1 MSIWNRYE
9 KKEIIGYGVYGNIY
23 KAFNKETNDY
33 VAIREIYKTKAQKAY
48 LKDIE
53 ILKKANNENCVLLKE
68 TFDSKDYFYIVMDLC
83 VCNLDTWINM
93 RNKSLSINEIKH
105 VLIQINNSLKSMKKQ
120 NINHNNLKLE
130 NILISYDKIDEI
142 LIKVSDFGLKNER
155 SHSKIKEKI
164 SLTIPPELITGENDL
179 LKCDLW
185 SLGILIYYMYFK
197 KYPYNGKN
205 EIMLYKDIT
214 SNKKLESI
222 KNDEL
227 NDLMNELLKINV
239 NERISWDDYFNHPFF
254 KNEDKNNKE
263 KKNINN
269 NQDLYKDYYIELKNI
284 LYTLKNHT
292 HFVYCLTLLKD
303 KRLASGS
310 ADHSIIIYN
319 KENYKPDIIIKE
331 HLNSVRC
338 LCQLRNGILGSSSDD
353 NTIKLFN
360 IKETQYEL
368 IQTLNFHTA
377 PVYQILEL
385 SNNYLVSGSND
396 LKIIFYINENK
407 DYKKD
412 YLISTQNPVFNI
424 IQIKQNEIVYTTENE
439 KVIFFDLNERKNKL
453 IIENISN
460 SIFGTLCM
468 ISIDLLLIPG
478 KNTIYIIS
486 VKEYKTIKEIF
497 IPDAN
502 YIRGVCMLNCQ
513 NIITCDNKTLMQ
525 WKIDGNNLI
534 LKSKKEETHNYPI
547 TVVLKLENGCIATA
561 SWDETIKIW

>member
-142 LIKVSDFGLKNER
+142 LIKLSDFGLKKETT
-155 SHSKIKEKI
+155 HSKIKEKI

-205 EIMLYKDIT
+205 QIMLYNDIT
-214 SNKKLESI
+214 SNKQLESI

-227 NDLMNELLKINV
+227 NDLMNKLLKVNV
-239 NERISWDDYFNHPFF
+239 NERISWD
-254 KNEDKNNKE
+254 E
-263 KKNINN
+263 
-269 NQDLYKDYYIELKNI
+269 
-284 LYTLKNHT
+284 
-292 HFVYCLTLLKD
+292 
-303 KRLASGS
+303 
-310 ADHSIIIYN
+310 
-319 KENYKPDIIIKE
+319 
-331 HLNSVRC
+331 
-338 LCQLRNGILGSSSDD
+338 
-353 NTIKLFN
+353 
-360 IKETQYEL
+360 
-368 IQTLNFHTA
+368 
-377 PVYQILEL
+377 
-385 SNNYLVSGSND
+385 
-396 LKIIFYINENK
+396 
-407 DYKKD
+407 
-412 YLISTQNPVFNI
+412 
-424 IQIKQNEIVYTTENE
+424 
-439 KVIFFDLNERKNKL
+439 
-453 IIENISN
+453 
-460 SIFGTLCM
+460 
-468 ISIDLLLIPG
+468 
-478 KNTIYIIS
+478 
-486 VKEYKTIKEIF
+486 
-497 IPDAN
+497 
-502 YIRGVCMLNCQ
+502 
-513 NIITCDNKTLMQ
+513 
-525 WKIDGNNLI
+525 
-534 LKSKKEETHNYPI
+534 
-547 TVVLKLENGCIATA
+547 
-561 SWDETIKIW
+561 